1 MSELPNKKELEEA
14 AEKYGKWWHG
24 RYPKGMTVAHYCNEE
39 VPSFCFEEGAHYQHP
54 VSYAQGI
61 RDVIKF
67 LRIGDWHGLCDQI
80 ESLFSA
86 QLKTLETGNDEQR
99 SGE

>member
-14 AEKYGKWWHG
+14 AKKSLMDLLVGDVALSHLEGESCIYGFK
-24 RYPKGMTVAHYCNEE
+24 K
-39 VPSFCFEEGAHYQHP
+39 GAHYQHQI
-54 VSYAQGI
+54 SYAQGI